1 MNYSGLI
8 VAVITFLVIGM
19 FHPLVI
25 KGEYYF
31 GTRCWWAFAIAGVA
45 FIVASLMVDHHMAS
59 PVLGVVGCSCL
70 WSILEIFEQK
80 KRVEKGW
87 FPMNPKRRDDY
98 KPMIRMMAT
107 MVMIAMTTAANAETL
122 NVASPDG
129 RLTVKIQ
136 DEAGRVNYAV
146 AYDGKEVMKPSLLGF
161 VSNVGDFSRGLT
173 YRGCKTHEV
182 NDSYS
187 IRNIK
192 ARNVKYHAN
201 ELNAT
206 YADSKGREMTVTFR
220 VSDNDIAFRYS
231 MPQWGETA
239 SIIIKSEATSFR
251 LPDDR
256 TTSFICPQSG
266 PMVGWMRTKP
276 SYEEEYKPDAPLTDK
291 SAYGQGYTFPCLFR
305 ISNNE
310 SGDNTWVLISET
322 EVDGKYVGSHL
333 SDYSSE
339 KGYGIAFPMAG
350 EANGHGTADAALAL
364 PGVTPWR
371 TISVGGDLKPIVE
384 TTISTD
390 VVTPRY
396 TASTDY
402 RPGRYTWSWLIWQ
415 DTSINYDD
423 QVKFIDL
430 AAAMGYEYVLVDN
443 WWDKQIGR
451 DRIVELSRYAQ
462 GKGVSLMLWYN
473 SNGAWS
479 DAPQTP
485 KQCMNTSLARRK
497 EMAWLKSIGV
507 KGIKVDFFAGDKQH
521 TIQLYEDILADANDF
536 GIQVIFHGC
545 TLPRGWERMYPNYVA
560 SEAVLASEN
569 TFFNEHHA
577 KQEAFELTMH
587 PFCRNAVASMD
598 WGGTIMNKYLAPDNK
613 SRHRR
618 YTSDIFEMAAA
629 ITIQTSVQCI
639 AMQPNNLTELPQ
651 MELEFLREVPTSWD
665 ETRFIDGYPGKYVVM
680 ARRSGDKWYVVGLN
694 ATKQPLKLDIDI
706 PMFAGTTA
714 AYYYDKPS
722 KKSLWP
728 EPVLGKLKVDAK
740 GKARVVIQPD
750 GGIIIK

>member
-1 MNYSGLI
+1 MKKLLI
-8 VAVITFLVIGM
+8 TSVLM
-19 FHPLVI
+19 
-25 KGEYYF
+25 
-31 GTRCWWAFAIAGVA
+31 
-45 FIVASLMVDHHMAS
+45 VASV
-59 PVLGVVGCSCL
+59 
-70 WSILEIFEQK
+70 F
-80 KRVEKGW
+80 
-87 FPMNPKRRDDY
+87 
-98 KPMIRMMAT
+98 
-107 MVMIAMTTAANAETL
+107 AANAENLKVT
-122 NVASPDG
+122 SPDG
-129 RLTVKIQ
+129 RLI
-136 DEAGRVNYAV
+136 VNLNDKGGIVTYDV
-146 AYDGKEVMKPSLLGF
+146 TYDGQEAVKPSRLGLIT
-161 VSNVGDFSRGLT
+161 NVGDFSRGLSF
-173 YRGCKTHEV
+173 KTSTTRQV
-182 NDSYS
+182 SDSYS

-192 ARNVKYHAN
+192 ARNVEYRAN

-206 YADSKGREMTVTFR
+206 YTDKQNREITVTFR
-220 VSDNDIAFRYS
+220 VSDNNIAFRYS

-239 SIIIKSEATSFR
+239 SIIIKEEATSFAF
-251 LPDDR
+251 PDG
-256 TTSFICPQSG
+256 TTSFICPQSS

-291 SAYGQGYTFPCLFR
+291 SAYGEGYTFPCLFKVG
-305 ISNNE
+305 NE
-310 SGDNTWVLISET
+310 KLEAGNYWVLISET
-322 EVDGKYVGSHL
+322 GVDGKYVGSHL
-333 SDYSSE
+333 SDYSADN
-339 KGYGIAFPMAG
+339 GYRIAFPMPG
-350 EANGHGTADAALAL
+350 EANGHGTTDAALAL
-364 PGVTPWR
+364 PGATPWR
-371 TISVGGDLKPIVE
+371 TITVGSDLRPIVE

-390 VVTPRY
+390 VVEQKYAP
-396 TASTDY
+396 SIDY

-415 DTSINYDD
+415 DTSINYAD

-430 AAAMGYEYVLVDN
+430 ASAMGYEYVLVDN
-443 WWDKQIGR
+443 WWDTQIGR
-451 DRIVELSRYAQ
+451 DKIVELSKYAQ

-485 KQCMNTSLARRK
+485 KQCMNTTLARRK

-521 TIQLYEDILADANDF
+521 TMQLYEDILTDANDF

-577 KQEAFELTMH
+577 INEGFELTMH

-598 WGGTIMNKYLAPDNK
+598 WGGTIMNRYMSPDNK

-629 ITIQTSVQCI
+629 IVIQTSVQCI
-639 AMQPNNLTELPQ
+639 AMQPNNLTDLPQ
-651 MELEFLREVPTSWD
+651 MELDFLREVPTSWD
-665 ETRFIDGYPGKYVVM
+665 ETRFIDGYPGKYIVM
-680 ARRSGDKWYVVGLN
+680 ARRSGDRWYVVGLN
-694 ATKQPLKLDIDI
+694 ATKEPLKLDINI
-706 PMFAGTTA
+706 PMFADTTA

-728 EPVLGKLKVDAK
+728 ESILGKIKVDAK
-740 GKARVVIQPD
+740 GKTKITIQPN

>member
-1 MNYSGLI
+1 MKKLLI
-8 VAVITFLVIGM
+8 TSVLM
-19 FHPLVI
+19 
-25 KGEYYF
+25 
-31 GTRCWWAFAIAGVA
+31 
-45 FIVASLMVDHHMAS
+45 VASV
-59 PVLGVVGCSCL
+59 
-70 WSILEIFEQK
+70 F
-80 KRVEKGW
+80 
-87 FPMNPKRRDDY
+87 
-98 KPMIRMMAT
+98 
-107 MVMIAMTTAANAETL
+107 AANAENLKVT
-122 NVASPDG
+122 SPDG
-129 RLTVKIQ
+129 RLI
-136 DEAGRVNYAV
+136 VNLNDKGGIVTYDV
-146 AYDGKEVMKPSLLGF
+146 TYDGQEAVKPSRLGLIT
-161 VSNVGDFSRGLT
+161 NVGDFSRGLSF
-173 YRGCKTHEV
+173 KTSTTRQV
-182 NDSYS
+182 SDSYS

-192 ARNVKYHAN
+192 ARNVEYRAN

-206 YADSKGREMTVTFR
+206 YTDKQNREITVTFR
-220 VSDNDIAFRYS
+220 VSDNNIAFRYS

-239 SIIIKSEATSFR
+239 SIIIKEEATSFAF
-251 LPDDR
+251 PDG
-256 TTSFICPQSG
+256 TTSFICPQSS

-291 SAYGQGYTFPCLFR
+291 SAYGEGYTFPCLFKVG
-305 ISNNE
+305 NE
-310 SGDNTWVLISET
+310 KLEAGNYWVLISET
-322 EVDGKYVGSHL
+322 GVDGKYVGSHL
-333 SDYSSE
+333 SDYSADN
-339 KGYGIAFPMAG
+339 GYRIAFPMPG
-350 EANGHGTADAALAL
+350 EANGHGTTDAALAL
-364 PGVTPWR
+364 PGATPWR
-371 TISVGGDLKPIVE
+371 TITVGSDLRPIVE

-390 VVTPRY
+390 VVEQKYAP
-396 TASTDY
+396 SIDY

-430 AAAMGYEYVLVDN
+430 ASAMGYEYVLVDN
-443 WWDKQIGR
+443 WWDTQIGR
-451 DRIVELSRYAQ
+451 DKIVELSKYAQ

-485 KQCMNTSLARRK
+485 KQCMNTTLARRK

-521 TIQLYEDILADANDF
+521 TMQLYEDILTDANDF

-577 KQEAFELTMH
+577 IQEGFELTMH

-598 WGGTIMNKYLAPDNK
+598 WGGTIMNRYMSPDNK

-629 ITIQTSVQCI
+629 IVIQTSVQCI
-639 AMQPNNLTELPQ
+639 AIQPNNLTDLPQ
-651 MELEFLREVPTSWD
+651 MELDFLREVPTSWD
-665 ETRFIDGYPGKYVVM
+665 ETRFIDGYPGKYIVM
-680 ARRSGDKWYVVGLN
+680 ARRSGDRWYVVGLN
-694 ATKQPLKLDIDI
+694 ATKEPLKLDINI
-706 PMFAGTTA
+706 PMFADTTA

-728 EPVLGKLKVDAK
+728 ESILGKIKVDAK
-740 GKARVVIQPD
+740 GKTKITIQPN

>member
-1 MNYSGLI
+1 MKKLI
-8 VAVITFLVIGM
+8 ITTML
-19 FHPLVI
+19 
-25 KGEYYF
+25 
-31 GTRCWWAFAIAGVA
+31 TATC
-45 FIVASLMVDHHMAS
+45 
-59 PVLGVVGCSCL
+59 
-70 WSILEIFEQK
+70 IF
-80 KRVEKGW
+80 
-87 FPMNPKRRDDY
+87 
-98 KPMIRMMAT
+98 
-107 MVMIAMTTAANAETL
+107 AANAKELKVT
-122 NVASPDG
+122 SPDG
-129 RLTVKIQ
+129 RLVVTLNDNRGIPVYS
-136 DEAGRVNYAV
+136 AT
-146 AYDGKEVMKPSLLGF
+146 YDGNEAIKPSRLGLIT
-161 VSNVGDFSRGLT
+161 NVGDFSSGLT
-173 YRGCKTHEV
+173 FKKSSECKV

-192 ARNVKYHAN
+192 ARNVEYRAN

-206 YADSKGREMTVTFR
+206 YTDKQNREITVTFR
-220 VSDNDIAFRYS
+220 VSDNNIAFRYS

-239 SIIIKSEATSFR
+239 SIIIKEEATSFAF
-251 LPDDR
+251 PDG
-256 TTSFICPQSG
+256 TTSFICPQSS

-291 SAYGQGYTFPCLFR
+291 SAYGEGYTVPCLFKVG
-305 ISNNE
+305 NE
-310 SGDNTWVLISET
+310 KLEAGNYWVLISET
-322 EVDGKYVGSHL
+322 GVDGKYVGSHL
-333 SDYSSE
+333 SDYSADN
-339 KGYGIAFPMAG
+339 GYRIAFPMPG
-350 EANGHGTADAALAL
+350 EANGHGTTDAALAL
-364 PGVTPWR
+364 PGATPWR
-371 TISVGGDLKPIVE
+371 TITVGSDLRPIVE

-390 VVTPRY
+390 VVEQKYAP
-396 TASTDY
+396 SIDY

-415 DTSINYDD
+415 DTSINYAD

-430 AAAMGYEYVLVDN
+430 ASAMGYEYVLVDN
-443 WWDKQIGR
+443 WWDTQIGR
-451 DRIVELSRYAQ
+451 DKIVELSKYAQ

-485 KQCMNTSLARRK
+485 KQCMNTTLARRK

-521 TIQLYEDILADANDF
+521 TMQLYEDILTDANDF

-577 KQEAFELTMH
+577 INEGFELTMH

-598 WGGTIMNKYLAPDNK
+598 WGGTIMNRYMSPDNK

-629 ITIQTSVQCI
+629 IVIQTSVQCI
-639 AMQPNNLTELPQ
+639 AIQPNNLTDLPQ
-651 MELEFLREVPTSWD
+651 MELDFLREVPTSWD
-665 ETRFIDGYPGKYVVM
+665 ETRFIDGYPGKYIVM
-680 ARRSGDKWYVVGLN
+680 ARRSGDRWYVVGLN
-694 ATKQPLKLDIDI
+694 ATKEPLKLDINI
-706 PMFAGTTA
+706 PMFADTTA

-728 EPVLGKLKVDAK
+728 ESILGKIKVDAK
-740 GKARVVIQPD
+740 GKTKITIQPN

>member
-1 MNYSGLI
+1 MKKLLI
-8 VAVITFLVIGM
+8 TSVLM
-19 FHPLVI
+19 
-25 KGEYYF
+25 
-31 GTRCWWAFAIAGVA
+31 
-45 FIVASLMVDHHMAS
+45 VASV
-59 PVLGVVGCSCL
+59 
-70 WSILEIFEQK
+70 F
-80 KRVEKGW
+80 
-87 FPMNPKRRDDY
+87 
-98 KPMIRMMAT
+98 
-107 MVMIAMTTAANAETL
+107 AANAENLKVT
-122 NVASPDG
+122 SPDG
-129 RLTVKIQ
+129 RLI
-136 DEAGRVNYAV
+136 VNLNDKGGIVTYDV
-146 AYDGKEVMKPSLLGF
+146 TYDGQEAVKPSRLGLIT
-161 VSNVGDFSRGLT
+161 NVGDFSRGLSF
-173 YRGCKTHEV
+173 KTSTTRQV
-182 NDSYS
+182 SDSYS

-192 ARNVKYHAN
+192 ARNVEYRAN

-206 YADSKGREMTVTFR
+206 YTDKQNREITVTFR
-220 VSDNDIAFRYS
+220 VSDNNIAFRYS

-239 SIIIKSEATSFR
+239 SIIIKEEATSFAF
-251 LPDDR
+251 PDG
-256 TTSFICPQSG
+256 TTSFICPQSS

-291 SAYGQGYTFPCLFR
+291 SAYGEGYTFPCLFKVG
-305 ISNNE
+305 NE
-310 SGDNTWVLISET
+310 KLEAGNYWVLISET
-322 EVDGKYVGSHL
+322 GVDGKYVGSHL
-333 SDYSSE
+333 SDYSADN
-339 KGYGIAFPMAG
+339 GYRIVFPMPG
-350 EANGHGTADAALAL
+350 EANGHGTTDAALAL
-364 PGVTPWR
+364 PGATPWR
-371 TISVGGDLKPIVE
+371 TITVGSDLRPIVE

-390 VVTPRY
+390 VVEQKYAP
-396 TASTDY
+396 SIDY

-415 DTSINYDD
+415 DTSINYAD

-430 AAAMGYEYVLVDN
+430 ASAMGYEYVLVDN
-443 WWDKQIGR
+443 WWDTQIGR
-451 DRIVELSRYAQ
+451 DKIVELSKYAQ

-485 KQCMNTSLARRK
+485 KQCMNTTLARRK

-521 TIQLYEDILADANDF
+521 TMQLYEDILTDANDF

-577 KQEAFELTMH
+577 IQEGFELTMH

-598 WGGTIMNKYLAPDNK
+598 WGGTIMNRYMSPDNK

-629 ITIQTSVQCI
+629 IVIQTSVQCI
-639 AMQPNNLTELPQ
+639 AIQPNNLTDLPQ
-651 MELEFLREVPTSWD
+651 MELDFLREVPTSWD
-665 ETRFIDGYPGKYVVM
+665 ETRFIDGYPGKYIVM
-680 ARRSGDKWYVVGLN
+680 ARRSGDRWYVVGLN
-694 ATKQPLKLDIDI
+694 ATKEPLKLDINI
-706 PMFAGTTA
+706 PMFADTTA

-728 EPVLGKLKVDAK
+728 ESILGKIKVDAK
-740 GKARVVIQPD
+740 GKTKITIQPN

>member
-1 MNYSGLI
+1 MKKLLI
-8 VAVITFLVIGM
+8 TSVLM
-19 FHPLVI
+19 
-25 KGEYYF
+25 
-31 GTRCWWAFAIAGVA
+31 
-45 FIVASLMVDHHMAS
+45 VASV
-59 PVLGVVGCSCL
+59 
-70 WSILEIFEQK
+70 F
-80 KRVEKGW
+80 
-87 FPMNPKRRDDY
+87 
-98 KPMIRMMAT
+98 
-107 MVMIAMTTAANAETL
+107 AANAENLKVT
-122 NVASPDG
+122 SPDG
-129 RLTVKIQ
+129 RLI
-136 DEAGRVNYAV
+136 VNLNDKGGIVTYDV
-146 AYDGKEVMKPSLLGF
+146 TYDGQEAVKPSRLGLIT
-161 VSNVGDFSRGLT
+161 NVGDFSRGLSF
-173 YRGCKTHEV
+173 KTSTTRQV
-182 NDSYS
+182 SDSYS

-192 ARNVKYHAN
+192 ARNVEYRAN

-206 YADSKGREMTVTFR
+206 YTDKQNREITVTFR
-220 VSDNDIAFRYS
+220 MSDNNIAFRYS

-239 SIIIKSEATSFR
+239 SIIIKEEATSFAF
-251 LPDDR
+251 PDG
-256 TTSFICPQSG
+256 TTSFICPQSS

-291 SAYGQGYTFPCLFR
+291 SAYGEGYTFPCLFKVG
-305 ISNNE
+305 NE
-310 SGDNTWVLISET
+310 KLEAGNYWVLISET
-322 EVDGKYVGSHL
+322 GVDGKYVGSHL
-333 SDYSSE
+333 SDYSADN
-339 KGYGIAFPMAG
+339 GYRIAFPMPG
-350 EANGHGTADAALAL
+350 EANGHGTTDAALAL
-364 PGVTPWR
+364 PGATPWR
-371 TISVGGDLKPIVE
+371 TITVGSDLRPIVE

-390 VVTPRY
+390 VVEQKYAP
-396 TASTDY
+396 SIDY

-415 DTSINYDD
+415 DTSINYAD

-430 AAAMGYEYVLVDN
+430 ASAMGYEYVLVDN
-443 WWDKQIGR
+443 WWDTQIGR
-451 DRIVELSRYAQ
+451 DKIVELSKYAQ

-485 KQCMNTSLARRK
+485 KQCMNTTLARRK

-521 TIQLYEDILADANDF
+521 TMQLYEDILTDANDF

-577 KQEAFELTMH
+577 IQEGFELTMH

-598 WGGTIMNKYLAPDNK
+598 WGGTIMNRYMSPDNK

-629 ITIQTSVQCI
+629 IVIQTSVQCI
-639 AMQPNNLTELPQ
+639 AIQPNNLTDLPQ
-651 MELEFLREVPTSWD
+651 MELDFLREVPTSWD
-665 ETRFIDGYPGKYVVM
+665 ETRFIDGYPGKYIVM
-680 ARRSGDKWYVVGLN
+680 ARRSGDRWYVVGLN
-694 ATKQPLKLDIDI
+694 ATKEPLKLDINI
-706 PMFAGTTA
+706 PMFADTTA

-728 EPVLGKLKVDAK
+728 ESILGKIKVDAK
-740 GKARVVIQPD
+740 GKTKITIQPN

>member
-1 MNYSGLI
+1 MKKLLI
-8 VAVITFLVIGM
+8 TSVLM
-19 FHPLVI
+19 
-25 KGEYYF
+25 
-31 GTRCWWAFAIAGVA
+31 
-45 FIVASLMVDHHMAS
+45 VASV
-59 PVLGVVGCSCL
+59 
-70 WSILEIFEQK
+70 F
-80 KRVEKGW
+80 
-87 FPMNPKRRDDY
+87 
-98 KPMIRMMAT
+98 
-107 MVMIAMTTAANAETL
+107 AANAENLKVT
-122 NVASPDG
+122 SPDG
-129 RLTVKIQ
+129 RLI
-136 DEAGRVNYAV
+136 VNLNDKGGIVTYDV
-146 AYDGKEVMKPSLLGF
+146 TYDGQEAVKPSRLGLIT
-161 VSNVGDFSRGLT
+161 NVGDFSRGLSF
-173 YRGCKTHEV
+173 KTSTTRQV
-182 NDSYS
+182 SDSYS

-192 ARNVKYHAN
+192 ARNVEYRAN

-206 YADSKGREMTVTFR
+206 YTDKQNREITVTFR
-220 VSDNDIAFRYS
+220 VSDNNIAFRYS

-239 SIIIKSEATSFR
+239 SIIIKEEATSFAF
-251 LPDDR
+251 PDG
-256 TTSFICPQSG
+256 TTSFICPQSS

-291 SAYGQGYTFPCLFR
+291 SAYGEGYTFPCLFKVG
-305 ISNNE
+305 NE
-310 SGDNTWVLISET
+310 KLEAGNYWVLISET
-322 EVDGKYVGSHL
+322 GVDGKYVGSHL
-333 SDYSSE
+333 SDYSADN
-339 KGYGIAFPMAG
+339 GYRIAFPLPG
-350 EANGHGTADAALAL
+350 EAPGHGTTDAALAL
-364 PGVTPWR
+364 PGATPWR
-371 TISVGGDLKPIVE
+371 TITVGSDLRPIVE

-390 VVTPRY
+390 VVEQKYAP
-396 TASTDY
+396 SIDY

-415 DTSINYDD
+415 DTSINYAD

-430 AAAMGYEYVLVDN
+430 ASAMGYEYVLVDN
-443 WWDKQIGR
+443 WWDTQIGR
-451 DRIVELSRYAQ
+451 DKIVELSKYAQ

-485 KQCMNTSLARRK
+485 KQCMNTTLARRK

-521 TIQLYEDILADANDF
+521 TMQLYEDILTDANDF

-577 KQEAFELTMH
+577 IQEGFELTMH

-598 WGGTIMNKYLAPDNK
+598 WGGTIMNRYMSPDNK

-629 ITIQTSVQCI
+629 IVIQTSVQCI
-639 AMQPNNLTELPQ
+639 AIQPNNLTDLPQ
-651 MELEFLREVPTSWD
+651 LELDFLREVPTSWD
-665 ETRFIDGYPGKYVVM
+665 ETRFIDGYRGKYIVM
-680 ARRSGDKWYVVGLN
+680 ARRSGDRWYVVGLN
-694 ATKQPLKLDIDI
+694 ATKEPLKLDINI
-706 PMFAGTTA
+706 PMFADTTA

-728 EPVLGKLKVDAK
+728 ESILGKIKVDAK
-740 GKARVVIQPD
+740 GKTKITIQPN

>member
-1 MNYSGLI
+1 MKKLLI
-8 VAVITFLVIGM
+8 TSVLM
-19 FHPLVI
+19 
-25 KGEYYF
+25 
-31 GTRCWWAFAIAGVA
+31 
-45 FIVASLMVDHHMAS
+45 VASV
-59 PVLGVVGCSCL
+59 
-70 WSILEIFEQK
+70 F
-80 KRVEKGW
+80 
-87 FPMNPKRRDDY
+87 
-98 KPMIRMMAT
+98 
-107 MVMIAMTTAANAETL
+107 AANAENLKVT
-122 NVASPDG
+122 SPDG
-129 RLTVKIQ
+129 RLI
-136 DEAGRVNYAV
+136 VNLNDKGGIVTYDV
-146 AYDGKEVMKPSLLGF
+146 TYDGQEAVKPSRLGLIT
-161 VSNVGDFSRGLT
+161 NVGDFSRGLSF
-173 YRGCKTHEV
+173 KTSTTRQV
-182 NDSYS
+182 SDSYS

-192 ARNVKYHAN
+192 ARNVEYRAN

-206 YADSKGREMTVTFR
+206 YTDKQNREITVTFR
-220 VSDNDIAFRYS
+220 VSDNNIAFRYS

-239 SIIIKSEATSFR
+239 SIIIKEEATSFAF
-251 LPDDR
+251 PDG
-256 TTSFICPQSG
+256 TTSFICPQSS

-291 SAYGQGYTFPCLFR
+291 SAYGEGYTFPCLFKVG
-305 ISNNE
+305 NE
-310 SGDNTWVLISET
+310 KLEAGNYWVLISET
-322 EVDGKYVGSHL
+322 GVDGKYVGSHL
-333 SDYSSE
+333 SDYSADN
-339 KGYGIAFPMAG
+339 GYRIAFPMPG
-350 EANGHGTADAALAL
+350 EANGHGTTDAALAL
-364 PGVTPWR
+364 PGATPWR
-371 TISVGGDLKPIVE
+371 TITVGSDLRPIVE

-390 VVTPRY
+390 VVEQKYAP
-396 TASTDY
+396 SIDY

-415 DTSINYDD
+415 DTSINYAD

-430 AAAMGYEYVLVDN
+430 ASAMGYEYVLVDN
-443 WWDKQIGR
+443 WWDTQIGR
-451 DRIVELSRYAQ
+451 DKIVELSKYAQ

-485 KQCMNTSLARRK
+485 KQCMNTTLARRK

-521 TIQLYEDILADANDF
+521 TTQLYEDILTDANDF

-577 KQEAFELTMH
+577 IQEGFELTMH

-598 WGGTIMNKYLAPDNK
+598 WGGTIMNRYMSPDNK

-629 ITIQTSVQCI
+629 IVIQTSVQCI
-639 AMQPNNLTELPQ
+639 AIQPNNLTDLPQ
-651 MELEFLREVPTSWD
+651 MELDFLREVPTSWD
-665 ETRFIDGYPGKYVVM
+665 ETRFIDGYPGKYIVM
-680 ARRSGDKWYVVGLN
+680 ARRSGDRWYVVGLN
-694 ATKQPLKLDIDI
+694 ATKEPLKLDINI
-706 PMFAGTTA
+706 PMFADTTA

-728 EPVLGKLKVDAK
+728 ESILGKIKVDAK
-740 GKARVVIQPD
+740 GKTKITIQPN